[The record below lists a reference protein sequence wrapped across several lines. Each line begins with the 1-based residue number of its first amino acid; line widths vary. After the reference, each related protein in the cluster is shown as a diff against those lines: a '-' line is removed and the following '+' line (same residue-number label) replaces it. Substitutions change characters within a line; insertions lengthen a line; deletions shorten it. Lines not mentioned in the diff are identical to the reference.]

1 MKRRGE
7 SGFAL
12 LLVFVLAAS
21 IAIALYIEI
30 PRVAFESQRAREQ
43 LSIDRGRQYERA
55 VQLFYRKYRAYP
67 QSLDDLETT
76 RNLRF
81 LRQRYQD
88 PLTGKAYRL
97 LHIGPAGQLTDSLI
111 QPANPLQAGKGAGSG
126 SGGSQSSNTQP
137 STDTVAQNGQPAS
150 PDPLNMAAKRPSD
163 RILPN
168 GGEQPVAL
176 EEPNQE
182 PPPTPYAPITPP
194 EAGQPA
200 QPQNPGQPGEPGQ
213 SGQAFPP
220 VPGQP
225 QFPGQIVQPGQ
236 PQDPSQANQLPGQQF
251 PIQQQFPG
259 QQFPGQQFPG
269 QQFPGQQ
276 PFPGQ
281 QQFPGQQ
288 FPIQQQFPGQPQ
300 DPSQTPQQFTGQPQY
315 PGQTQFPNQPGQPV
329 SYPIVQP
336 GMPPPGAQINPAQY
350 NPFPQNPAGGQPYNP
365 FQQNPGQLPGQPQQ
379 GGVGNGLTQQGVA
392 PQSQAVNLIQ
402 QILTTPRQ
410 PPPSVAGLSGGNV
423 GGIVGVASNA
433 EGKGIHVINDHSK
446 YKEWEFIYDIK
457 NDKQALGGAV
467 IPQQQLPAAP
477 GGINPAVGNNP
488 AATSAPSAAPPAAK

>member
-1 MKRRGE
+1 MKRREE

-12 LLVFVLAAS
+12 LLVFVIAAS
-21 IAIALYIEI
+21 IAIGLYIEM

-76 RNLRF
+76 RNIRF

-97 LHIGPAGQLTDSLI
+97 LHVGPAGQLTDSLI
-111 QPANPLQAGKGAGSG
+111 QPANPLQAGKTSN
-126 SGGSQSSNTQP
+126 SSSAVAQASTAQP
-137 STDTVAQNGQPAS
+137 SAATVGPDGQPLPA
-150 PDPLNMAAKRPSD
+150 DPLNMAAKRPSD

-168 GGEQPVAL
+168 GAEQPVAL
-176 EEPNQE
+176 EESNAQ
-182 PPPTPYAPITPP
+182 PPPAPYAPITPP

-200 QPQNPGQPGEPGQ
+200 QQPYPGQQTFPGQPGQ
-213 SGQAFPP
+213 VFP
-220 VPGQP
+220 VVGGQP
-225 QFPGQIVQPGQ
+225 QFPGQTIQPGQ
-236 PQDPSQANQLPGQQF
+236 PQDPSQGNQF
-251 PIQQQFPG
+251 PPQPQFPG

-276 PFPGQ
+276 LPGQ
-281 QQFPGQQ
+281 PLDPSQVVQQFTVQP
-288 FPIQQQFPGQPQ
+288 QQFPGQPQ
-300 DPSQTPQQFTGQPQY
+300 QY
-315 PGQTQFPNQPGQPV
+315 PGQPQFPVQPGQPV
-329 SYPIVQP
+329 PYPIVQP
-336 GMPPPGAQINPAQY
+336 AMPPPGEQPNPVQY
-350 NPFPQNPAGGQPYNP
+350 NPFPQNQNPNPSQAYNP
-365 FQQNPGQLPGQPQQ
+365 FQQNPGQLPGQPVQ
-379 GGVGNGLTQQGVA
+379 GGVGNGLGQQGGAV
-392 PQSQAVNLIQ
+392 PNQAVNLIQ

-467 IPQQQLPAAP
+467 LPQQQLPATP
-477 GGINPAVGNNP
+477 GLASPT
-488 AATSAPSAAPPAAK
+488 TSFTPSPAPPAAK